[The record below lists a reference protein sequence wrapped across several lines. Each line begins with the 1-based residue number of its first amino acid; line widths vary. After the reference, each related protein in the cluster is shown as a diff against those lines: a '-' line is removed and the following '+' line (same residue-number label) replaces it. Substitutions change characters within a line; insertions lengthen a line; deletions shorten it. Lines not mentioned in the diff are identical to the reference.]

1 MFESTMMDIPLTIE
15 MILDRAR
22 NVMPEAEV
30 ISRQPDR
37 QIHKT
42 RYGAVAERSEQL
54 ARALMDAGIRP
65 RDRVATLMW
74 NHSQHLECYLGIPL
88 AGAVI
93 HTLNLRLHPDEI
105 AFIAQDAQDRFL
117 IVDECL
123 LPLFEAFRSK
133 YTFEQVIVVGA
144 TKALPPGAVDYED
157 FLKRGLGSSH
167 PLPRLQEND
176 PLGCCYTSGTTGK
189 PKGVVYSH
197 RSTILHSLVTALPD
211 CLDLSQDDC
220 LMAVVPMFHVNAWGL
235 PYTATLIGARQV
247 LPGPF
252 LDAAS
257 LVDLMESEQV
267 TVAAGVPTIWMS
279 IREELDAQPRK
290 LNARM
295 VVGGAAAPE
304 QLIRDFDR
312 LGLELIQAWG
322 MTETSPVG
330 LVSRLTPAARDLPL
344 EQQYK
349 LRAKQGRPAPLVQ
362 IRVCNETGEVPLDGK
377 TSGELQIRGP
387 WITRCYTSGAL
398 DQRWTDDGYFKTGD
412 VANRDAMGYVQLT
425 DRTADLIKSGGEWI
439 ASQVLENAIM
449 GHPAVREAAVIGVP
463 HPKWSERPLAVVVLK
478 PGHQADSDALR
489 EHLAPHFAKFQLPDA
504 FVFADAIPRTS
515 AGKFKK
521 TELRQEYRDW
531 TW

>member
-22 NVMPEAEV
+22 STAADVEV
-30 ISRQPDR
+30 VSRLPDR
-37 QIHKT
+37 QLHKT
-42 RYGAVAERSEQL
+42 TYGAIAERTERL
-54 ARALMDAGIRP
+54 ARALIDAGIKP

-105 AFIAQDAQDRFL
+105 AYIAADAQDRFL
-117 IVDECL
+117 IVDDVL
-123 LPLFEAFRSK
+123 LPLFEAFRGK
-133 YTFEQVIVVGA
+133 HHFEKVIVVGTA
-144 TKALPPGAVDYED
+144 KPLPPDAIPYED
-157 FLKRGLGSSH
+157 FLERGN
-167 PLPRLQEND
+167 PQITLPKIQEND
-176 PLGCCYTSGTTGK
+176 PLGCCYTSGTTGR

-220 LMAVVPMFHVNAWGL
+220 LLAVVPMFHVNAWGL
-235 PYTATLIGARQV
+235 PYTSVLVGARQV

-252 LDAAS
+252 LDAPS
-257 LVDLMESEQV
+257 LLDLMEAEKV
-267 TVAAGVPTIWMS
+267 TVAAGVPTIWLG
-279 IREELDAQPRK
+279 IREELDARPRN

-312 LGLELIQAWG
+312 MGLQLIQAWG

-330 LVSRLTPAARDLPL
+330 LVSRLSPAARNLPL
-344 EQQYK
+344 DEQYK

-362 IRVCNETGEVPLDGK
+362 IRVCNEKGEVPADGK
-377 TSGELQIRGP
+377 TSGEVQIRGP
-387 WITRCYTSGAL
+387 WITRGYTSGVV
-398 DQRWTDDGYFKTGD
+398 DQRWTADGYFKTGD
-412 VANRDAMGYVQLT
+412 VANRDALGYIQLT

-439 ASQVLENAIM
+439 ASQTLENVIM

-478 PGHQADSDALR
+478 PGAKASSDELK
-489 EHLAPHFAKFQLPDA
+489 EHMAPHFAKFQLPDA
-504 FVFADAIPRTS
+504 FVFVDAIPRTS

-521 TELRQEYRDW
+521 TELRQEYRNW
-531 TW
+531 SW

>member
-1 MFESTMMDIPLTIE
+1 MMDVPLTIA

-22 NVMPEAEV
+22 NVMADGEV
-30 ISRQPDR
+30 VSRQPDR
-37 QIHKT
+37 RLHKT
-42 RYGAVAERSEQL
+42 TYGAIAERSEQL
-54 ARALMDAGIRP
+54 ARALIDAGIKP

-74 NHSQHLECYLGIPL
+74 NHAQHLECYLGIPL

-105 AFIAQDAQDRFL
+105 AYIAQDAQDRFL
-117 IVDECL
+117 IVDEVL
-123 LPLFEAFRSK
+123 LPLFQAFREK
-133 YTFEQVIVVGA
+133 YPFEKVIVVGRSRE
-144 TKALPPGAVDYED
+144 LPPESMDYED
-157 FLKRGLGSSH
+157 FLKRGVASI
-167 PLPRLQEND
+167 PLPSLQEND

-235 PYTATLIGARQV
+235 PYTATLIGARQI

-252 LDAAS
+252 LDAPS
-257 LVDLMESEQV
+257 LVELMETEKV
-267 TVAAGVPTIWMS
+267 TVAAGVPTIWMG
-279 IREELDAQPRK
+279 IREELETRPRQLK
-290 LNARM
+290 ARM

-330 LVSRLTPAARDLPL
+330 LISRLSRAARQLP
-344 EQQYK
+344 EDRQYK

-362 IRVCNETGEVPLDGK
+362 IRVCNEHGEVPFDGK

-387 WITRCYTSGAL
+387 WITRCYTSGAVA
-398 DQRWTDDGYFKTGD
+398 DRWTDDGYFKTGD
-412 VANRDAMGYVQLT
+412 VAHLDELGYVQLT

-439 ASQVLENAIM
+439 ASQALENAIM

-478 PGHQADSDALR
+478 SGAQVDADELWQ
-489 EHLAPHFAKFQLPDA
+489 HLSPHFAKFQLPDA
-504 FVFADAIPRTS
+504 FVFAEAIPRTS

-521 TELRQEYRDW
+521 TELRQEFQNW
-531 TW
+531 SW

>member
-1 MFESTMMDIPLTIE
+1 MMDVPLTIA

-22 NVMPEAEV
+22 TVMADGEV
-30 ISRQPDR
+30 VSRRPDR
-37 QIHKT
+37 QLHKT
-42 RYGAVAERSEQL
+42 TYGAIAARSEQL
-54 ARALMDAGIRP
+54 ARALIDAGIKP

-74 NHSQHLECYLGIPL
+74 NHAQHLECYLGIPL

-117 IVDECL
+117 IVDEVL
-123 LPLFEAFRSK
+123 LPLFHAFRSK
-133 YTFEQVIVVGA
+133 YPFEKVIVVGV
-144 TKALPPGAVDYED
+144 TKDLPPESIDYED
-157 FLKRGLGSSH
+157 FLKRAVDAV
-167 PLPRLQEND
+167 PLPSLQEND
-176 PLGCCYTSGTTGK
+176 PLGCCYTSGTTGR

-235 PYTATLIGARQV
+235 PYTATLIGSRQV

-252 LDAAS
+252 LDAPS
-257 LVDLMESEQV
+257 LVELMETEKVS
-267 TVAAGVPTIWMS
+267 VAAGVPTIWMG
-279 IREELDAQPRK
+279 IREELEARPRDLK
-290 LNARM
+290 ARM

-330 LVSRLTPAARDLPL
+330 LISRLTPAARRLP
-344 EQQYK
+344 EDQRYK
-349 LRAKQGRPAPLVQ
+349 QRAKQGRPAPLVQ
-362 IRVCNETGEVPLDGK
+362 IRVCNEYGEVPLDGK

-387 WITRCYTSGAL
+387 WITRCYTSGAVS
-398 DQRWTDDGYFKTGD
+398 DRWTPDGYFKTGD
-412 VANRDAMGYVQLT
+412 VANLDELGYVQLT

-439 ASQVLENAIM
+439 ASQALENAIM

-478 PGHQADSDALR
+478 PGAQADADELW
-489 EHLAPHFAKFQLPDA
+489 EHLSPHFAKFQLPDA
-504 FVFADAIPRTS
+504 FVFTDAIPRTS

-521 TELRQEYRDW
+521 TELRQEFRNW
-531 TW
+531 SW

>member
-1 MFESTMMDIPLTIE
+1 MMDVPLTIE

-22 NVMPEAEV
+22 HVMADGEV
-30 ISRQPDR
+30 VSRQADR
-37 QIHKT
+37 RLHKT
-42 RYGAVAERSEQL
+42 TYGAIAERSEKL
-54 ARALMDAGIRP
+54 ARALIDAGIRP

-74 NHSQHLECYLGIPL
+74 NHAQHLECYLGIPL
-88 AGAVI
+88 SGAVI

-105 AFIAQDAQDRFL
+105 AYIAQDAQDRFL
-117 IVDECL
+117 IVDEVL

-133 YTFEQVIVVGA
+133 YPFEKVIVVGA
-144 TKALPPGAVDYED
+144 TKALPPEAADYED
-157 FLKRGLGSSH
+157 FLNRGTANI
-167 PLPRLQEND
+167 PLPKIQETD

-235 PYTATLIGARQV
+235 PYTCTLIGARQV

-252 LDAAS
+252 LDAPS
-257 LVDLMESEQV
+257 LVELMEAEGV
-267 TVAAGVPTIWMS
+267 TVAAGVPTIWMG
-279 IREELDAQPRK
+279 IREELDARPRK
-290 LNARM
+290 LKARM

-330 LVSRLTPAARDLPL
+330 LISRLSPAAQKQPL
-344 EQQYK
+344 DQQYK

-362 IRVCNETGEVPLDGK
+362 IRVCNEAGEVPADGK

-387 WITRCYTSGAL
+387 WITRCYTSGVV

-412 VANRDAMGYVQLT
+412 VANRDALGYVQLT

-449 GHPAVREAAVIGVP
+449 GHPSVREAAVIGVP

-478 PGHQADSDALR
+478 PGCQADSDELR

-504 FVFADAIPRTS
+504 FVFAEAIPRTS

-531 TW
+531 AW

>member
-1 MFESTMMDIPLTIE
+1 MFESTMMDIPLTID

-22 NVMPEAEV
+22 HAAADVEV
-30 ISRQPDR
+30 VSRQPDR
-37 QIHKT
+37 RLHKT
-42 RYGAVAERSEQL
+42 TYGAIAERTEKL
-54 ARALMDAGIRP
+54 ARALIDAGIQP

-74 NHSQHLECYLGIPL
+74 NHAQHLECYLGIPL

-105 AFIAQDAQDRFL
+105 AFIARDAQDRFL
-117 IVDECL
+117 VVDEVL
-123 LPLFEAFRSK
+123 LPLFEAFRSQ
-133 YTFEQVIVVGA
+133 YPFEKVIVVGT
-144 TKALPPGAVDYED
+144 TKPLPPEAIDYED
-157 FLKRGLGSSH
+157 FLKRGTPGIA
-167 PLPRLQEND
+167 LPKIQETD

-211 CLDLSQDDC
+211 SLDLSMDDC

-235 PYTATLIGARQV
+235 PYTATLVGTRQI

-257 LVDLMESEQV
+257 LVDLMETEKV

-279 IREELDAQPRK
+279 IREELDARPRELK
-290 LNARM
+290 ARM

-304 QLIRDFDR
+304 KLIRDFDR
-312 LGLELIQAWG
+312 MGLQLIQAWG

-330 LVSRLTPAARDLPL
+330 LVSRLSPAAQLLPVD
-344 EQQYK
+344 EQYK

-362 IRVCNETGEVPLDGK
+362 VRVCNEEGEVPLDGK

-387 WITRCYTSGAL
+387 WITQRYASGVV

-412 VANRDAMGYVQLT
+412 VANLDALGYVQLT

-478 PGHQADSDALR
+478 PGCKANADDLR
-489 EHLAPHFAKFQLPDA
+489 DHLAPHFAKFQLPDA
-504 FVFADAIPRTS
+504 FVFADTIPRTS

-521 TELRQEYRDW
+521 TDLRQEYCNW